1 MRDSDRSVRKWK
13 PAEDESLDLVPPE
26 IKKMKCA
33 DEDTSI
39 GVENF
44 HVKSF

>member
-26 IKKMKCA
+26 IKKMKEA
-33 DEDTSI
+33 KTLTI
-39 GVENF
+39 LN
-44 HVKSF
+44 KRAMI